1 MSRLDLPRYANLTLC
16 NYQAAKQMKYNR
28 DACLFSSLEHEH
40 PKMPHERTSSVPLG
54 SKGKRT
60 KLQKR
65 SSQLYDQ
72 KLKRNISDDD
82 LAHHVSSMYING
94 PGGLLMDA
102 AKKRERFVESTMS
115 FDNEHVDLLRK
126 LDQHPTLVL
135 NADYQV
141 SQDDLY

>member
-94 PGGLLMDA
+94 PGGILMDA
-102 AKKRERFVESTMS
+102 AKKENGLWRAQCRSTTNM
-115 FDNEHVDLLRK
+115 
-126 LDQHPTLVL
+126 
-135 NADYQV
+135 
-141 SQDDLY
+141 